1 MFQTTIK
8 IILSILLFLCLLPM
22 PYSYYEVVRFIG
34 MLGFI
39 LLAYFS
45 NQQNQKIEVI
55 IYISLAL
62 LFQPIMKVA
71 LGRTVWNIVD
81 VIVGLGLI
89 ITLFLKPK
97 KEI

>member
-1 MFQTTIK
+1 MFQTIIK